1 MQRNN
6 TKQANKILV
15 ILGIVV
21 GIAALLYAFTL
32 TKSNRQLANS
42 NAALRTEIAAAK
54 RNNQSI
60 KENKVQKYSAK
71 NLTLVSTNSVANINT
86 FLETSFEWNFT
97 NWSTRQERAQKY
109 ATPAVVKK
117 MIGNLN
123 MQSKSTQSYIKFLK
137 KDNVYQKINSKH
149 VYVENSDGQKING
162 IATVN
167 SSLIDGNKTTSHQVQ
182 WYHFSYDVQKHQVI
196 QITPVSVN

>member
-21 GIAALLYAFTL
+21 GIAALMYAFTL
-32 TKSNRQLANS
+32 NKSNRQLANS

-54 RNNQSI
+54 RNNQAI
-60 KENKVQKYSAK
+60 KENKIQKYSAK
-71 NLTLVSTNSVANINT
+71 NLTLASTSSVANINT
-86 FLETSFEWNFT
+86 FLETSFEWDFT

-109 ATPAVVKK
+109 ATPSVVKK

-123 MQSKSTQSYIKFLK
+123 M
-137 KDNVYQKINSKH
+137 
-149 VYVENSDGQKING
+149 
-162 IATVN
+162 
-167 SSLIDGNKTTSHQVQ
+167 
-182 WYHFSYDVQKHQVI
+182 
-196 QITPVSVN
+196 

>member
-1 MQRNN
+1 MKRVNN
-6 TKQANKILV
+6 RQYNKIILV
-15 ILGIVV
+15 IGIIVV
-21 GIAALLYAFTL
+21 VAALLYMFTL
-32 TKSNRQLANS
+32 TQANRRLVSQ
-42 NAALRTEIAAAK
+42 NADLQTEVTAAK
-54 RNNQSI
+54 RDNQAI

-71 NLTLVSTNSVANINT
+71 NLTLASTSSVANINT
-86 FLETSFEWNFT
+86 FLKTSFEWDFT
-97 NWSTRQERAQKY
+97 NWSTRQTRAQKY
-109 ATPAVVKK
+109 ATPSVVKK

-182 WYHFSYDVQKHQVI
+182 WYHFTYDVQKHQVI

>member
-21 GIAALLYAFTL
+21 GIAVLLYAFTL

-54 RNNQSI
+54 RNNQAI

-71 NLTLVSTNSVANINT
+71 NLTLVSTSSVANINT
-86 FLETSFEWNFT
+86 FLETSFEWDFT

-109 ATPAVVKK
+109 ATLAVVKK

-167 SSLIDGNKTTSHQVQ
+167 SSLIDGNKT
-182 WYHFSYDVQKHQVI
+182 
-196 QITPVSVN
+196 

>member
-1 MQRNN
+1 MKRVNN
-6 TKQANKILV
+6 RQYNKIILV
-15 ILGIVV
+15 IGIIVV
-21 GIAALLYAFTL
+21 VATLLYMFTL
-32 TKSNRQLANS
+32 TQANRRLVSQ
-42 NAALRTEIAAAK
+42 NADLQTEVTAAK
-54 RNNQSI
+54 RDNQAI

-71 NLTLVSTNSVANINT
+71 NLTLASTSSVANINT
-86 FLETSFEWNFT
+86 FLKTSFEWDFT

-109 ATPAVVKK
+109 ATPSVVKK

-182 WYHFSYDVQKHQVI
+182 WYHFTYDVQKHQVI

>member
-1 MQRNN
+1 MKRVNN
-6 TKQANKILV
+6 RQYNKIILV
-15 ILGIVV
+15 IGIIVV
-21 GIAALLYAFTL
+21 VAALLYMFTL
-32 TKSNRQLANS
+32 TQANRRLVSQ
-42 NAALRTEIAAAK
+42 NADLQTEVTAAK
-54 RNNQSI
+54 RDNQAI

-71 NLTLVSTNSVANINT
+71 NLTLASTSSMANINT
-86 FLETSFEWNFT
+86 FLKTSFEWDFT

-109 ATPAVVKK
+109 ATPSVVKK

-123 MQSKSTQSYIKFLK
+123 MQSKSTRSYIKFLK

-162 IATVN
+162 IVTVN

-182 WYHFSYDVQKHQVI
+182 WYHFTYDVQKHQVTK
-196 QITPVSVN
+196 ITPVSVN

>member
-1 MQRNN
+1 MKRVNN
-6 TKQANKILV
+6 RQYNKIILV
-15 ILGIVV
+15 IGIIVV
-21 GIAALLYAFTL
+21 VAALLYMFTL
-32 TKSNRQLANS
+32 TQANRRLVS
-42 NAALRTEIAAAK
+42 KNADLQTEVTAVK
-54 RNNQSI
+54 RDNQAI

-71 NLTLVSTNSVANINT
+71 NLTLASTSSVANINT
-86 FLETSFEWNFT
+86 FLKTSFEWDFT

-109 ATPAVVKK
+109 ATPSVVKK

-182 WYHFSYDVQKHQVI
+182 WYHFTYDVQKHQVI

>member
-1 MQRNN
+1 MKRVNN
-6 TKQANKILV
+6 RQYNKIILV
-15 ILGIVV
+15 IGIIVV
-21 GIAALLYAFTL
+21 VAALLYMFTL
-32 TKSNRQLANS
+32 TQANRRLVSQ
-42 NAALRTEIAAAK
+42 NADLQTEVTAAK
-54 RNNQSI
+54 RDNQAI

-71 NLTLVSTNSVANINT
+71 NLTLASTSSVANINT
-86 FLETSFEWNFT
+86 FLKTSFEWDFT
-97 NWSTRQERAQKY
+97 NWSTRQARAQKY
-109 ATPAVVKK
+109 ATPSVVKK

-123 MQSKSTQSYIKFLK
+123 MRSKSTQSYIKFLK

-182 WYHFSYDVQKHQVI
+182 WYHFTYDVQKHQVI

>member
-21 GIAALLYAFTL
+21 GIAALLYAFTS

-54 RNNQSI
+54 RNNQAI

-71 NLTLVSTNSVANINT
+71 NLTLVSTSSVANINT
-86 FLETSFEWNFT
+86 FLETSFEWDFT

-137 KDNVYQKINSKH
+137 KDNVYQNINSKH

-162 IATVN
+162 VATVN

>member
-1 MQRNN
+1 MKRVNN
-6 TKQANKILV
+6 RQYNKIILV
-15 ILGIVV
+15 IGIIVV
-21 GIAALLYAFTL
+21 VAALLYMFTL
-32 TKSNRQLANS
+32 TQANRRLVSQ
-42 NAALRTEIAAAK
+42 NADLQTEVTAAK
-54 RNNQSI
+54 RDNQAI

-71 NLTLVSTNSVANINT
+71 NLTLASTSSVANINT
-86 FLETSFEWNFT
+86 FLKTSFEWDFT

-109 ATPAVVKK
+109 ATPSVVKK

-123 MQSKSTQSYIKFLK
+123 MQSKSTRSYIKFLK

-162 IATVN
+162 IVTVN

-182 WYHFSYDVQKHQVI
+182 WYHFTYDVQKHQVTK
-196 QITPVSVN
+196 ITPVSVN

>member
-1 MQRNN
+1 MKRVNN
-6 TKQANKILV
+6 RQYNKIILV
-15 ILGIVV
+15 IGIIIVV
-21 GIAALLYAFTL
+21 AALLYMFTL
-32 TKSNRQLANS
+32 TQANRRLVSQ
-42 NAALRTEIAAAK
+42 NADLQTEVTAAK
-54 RNNQSI
+54 RDNQAI
-60 KENKVQKYSAK
+60 KENKIQKYSAK
-71 NLTLVSTNSVANINT
+71 NLTLASTNSVANINT
-86 FLETSFEWNFT
+86 FLKTSFEWDFT
-97 NWSTRQERAQKY
+97 NWSTRQARAQKY
-109 ATPAVVKK
+109 ATPSVVKK

-182 WYHFSYDVQKHQVI
+182 WYHFTYDVQKHQVI

>member
-1 MQRNN
+1 MKRVNN
-6 TKQANKILV
+6 RQYNKIILV
-15 ILGIVV
+15 IGIIVV
-21 GIAALLYAFTL
+21 VAALLYMFTL
-32 TKSNRQLANS
+32 TQANRRLVS
-42 NAALRTEIAAAK
+42 KNADLQTEVTAVK
-54 RNNQSI
+54 RDNQAI

-71 NLTLVSTNSVANINT
+71 NLTLASTSSVANINT
-86 FLETSFEWNFT
+86 FLKTSFEWDFT

-109 ATPAVVKK
+109 ATPSVVKK

-167 SSLIDGNKTTSHQVQ
+167 SSLIDGNKTTSHQIQ
-182 WYHFSYDVQKHQVI
+182 WYHFTYDVQKHQVI

>member
-1 MQRNN
+1 MKRVNN
-6 TKQANKILV
+6 RQYNKIILV
-15 ILGIVV
+15 IGVIVGV
-21 GIAALLYAFTL
+21 AALLYMFTL
-32 TKSNRQLANS
+32 TQANRRLVSQ
-42 NAALRTEIAAAK
+42 NAALQTEVTAVK
-54 RNNQSI
+54 RDNQAI

-71 NLTLVSTNSVANINT
+71 NLTLASISSVDNINT
-86 FLETSFEWNFT
+86 FLKTSFEWDFT
-97 NWSTRQERAQKY
+97 NWATRQARAQKY
-109 ATPAVVKK
+109 ATPSVVKK

-182 WYHFSYDVQKHQVI
+182 WYHFTYDVQKHQVTKI
-196 QITPVSVN
+196 APVSVN

>member
-6 TKQANKILV
+6 GKQFNKILV
-15 ILGIVV
+15 IIGIVC
-21 GIAALLYAFTL
+21 GIAALVYALTL
-32 TKSNRQLANS
+32 TKSNRQLASS
-42 NAALRTEIAAAK
+42 NAELRTEIEAAK
-54 RNNQSI
+54 HDNQAI
-60 KENKVQKYSAK
+60 KENKIQKYSAK
-71 NLTLVSTNSVANINT
+71 NLTLASTSSVANINT
-86 FLETSFEWNFT
+86 FLKTSFEWDFN
-97 NWSTRQERAQKY
+97 NWSTRQARAQKY
-109 ATPAVVKK
+109 ATPSVVKK

-137 KDNVYQKINSKH
+137 KDNVYQKSNSKH

-182 WYHFSYDVQKHQVI
+182 WYHFTYDVQKHQVI

>member
-1 MQRNN
+1 MKRVNN
-6 TKQANKILV
+6 RQYNKIILV
-15 ILGIVV
+15 IGIIVV
-21 GIAALLYAFTL
+21 VAALLYMFTL
-32 TKSNRQLANS
+32 TQANRRLVSQ
-42 NAALRTEIAAAK
+42 NADLQTEVTAAK
-54 RNNQSI
+54 RDNQAI

-71 NLTLVSTNSVANINT
+71 NLTLASTSSVANINT
-86 FLETSFEWNFT
+86 FLKTSFEWDFT
-97 NWSTRQERAQKY
+97 NWSTRQARAQKY
-109 ATPAVVKK
+109 ATPSGVKK

-182 WYHFSYDVQKHQVI
+182 WYHFTYDVQKHQVI

>member
-1 MQRNN
+1 MKRVNN
-6 TKQANKILV
+6 RQYNKIILV
-15 ILGIVV
+15 IGIIVV
-21 GIAALLYAFTL
+21 VAALLYMFTL
-32 TKSNRQLANS
+32 TQANRRLVSQ
-42 NAALRTEIAAAK
+42 NADLQTEVTAAK
-54 RNNQSI
+54 RDNQAI

-71 NLTLVSTNSVANINT
+71 NLTLASTSSVANINT
-86 FLETSFEWNFT
+86 FLKTSFEWDFT
-97 NWSTRQERAQKY
+97 NWSTRQARAQKY
-109 ATPAVVKK
+109 ATPSVVKK

-182 WYHFSYDVQKHQVI
+182 WYHFTYDVQKHQVI

>member
-1 MQRNN
+1 M
-6 TKQANKILV
+6 
-15 ILGIVV
+15 
-21 GIAALLYAFTL
+21 FTL
-32 TKSNRQLANS
+32 TQANRRLVS
-42 NAALRTEIAAAK
+42 KNADLQTEVTAVK
-54 RNNQSI
+54 RDNQAI
-60 KENKVQKYSAK
+60 KENKVHKYSAK
-71 NLTLVSTNSVANINT
+71 NLTLASTSSVANINT
-86 FLETSFEWNFT
+86 FLKTSFEWDFT

-109 ATPAVVKK
+109 ATPSVVKK

-167 SSLIDGNKTTSHQVQ
+167 SSLIDGNKTTSHQIQ
-182 WYHFSYDVQKHQVI
+182 WYHFTYDVQKHQVI

>member
-1 MQRNN
+1 MKRVNN
-6 TKQANKILV
+6 RQYNKIILV
-15 ILGIVV
+15 IGIIVV
-21 GIAALLYAFTL
+21 VAALLYMFTL
-32 TKSNRQLANS
+32 TQANRRLVSQ
-42 NAALRTEIAAAK
+42 NADLQTEVTAAK
-54 RNNQSI
+54 RDNQAI

-71 NLTLVSTNSVANINT
+71 NLTLASTSSVANINT
-86 FLETSFEWNFT
+86 FLKTSFEWDFT
-97 NWSTRQERAQKY
+97 NWSTRQKRAQKY
-109 ATPAVVKK
+109 ATPSVVKK

-149 VYVENSDGQKING
+149 VYVENSDGHKING
-162 IATVN
+162 IATIN

-182 WYHFSYDVQKHQVI
+182 WYHFTYDVQKHQVI

>member
-1 MQRNN
+1 MKRVNN
-6 TKQANKILV
+6 RQYNKIILV
-15 ILGIVV
+15 IGIIVV
-21 GIAALLYAFTL
+21 VAALLYMFTL
-32 TKSNRQLANS
+32 TQANRRLVSQ
-42 NAALRTEIAAAK
+42 NADLQTEVTAAK
-54 RNNQSI
+54 RDNQAI
-60 KENKVQKYSAK
+60 KENKIQKYSAK
-71 NLTLVSTNSVANINT
+71 NLTLASTSSVANINT
-86 FLETSFEWNFT
+86 FLKTSFEWDFT
-97 NWSTRQERAQKY
+97 NWSTRQARAQKY

-182 WYHFSYDVQKHQVI
+182 WYHFTYDVQKHQVI

>member
-1 MQRNN
+1 MKRVNN
-6 TKQANKILV
+6 RLYNKIILV
-15 ILGIVV
+15 IGVIVGV
-21 GIAALLYAFTL
+21 AALLYMFTL
-32 TKSNRQLANS
+32 TQANRRLVS
-42 NAALRTEIAAAK
+42 KNAALQTEVTAVK
-54 RNNQSI
+54 RDNQAI

-71 NLTLVSTNSVANINT
+71 KLTLASTSSVANINT
-86 FLETSFEWNFT
+86 FLKTSFEWDFT

-109 ATPAVVKK
+109 ATPSVVKK

-182 WYHFSYDVQKHQVI
+182 WYHFTYDVQKYQVI